1 MYLHLHSKIE
11 EEKLS
16 QSEPQ
21 MELGAARQCMYTTDL
36 SEINN
41 FLDLQRPRLNAVN
54 CYVSGLIKLILDKKK
69 EAREMFVLALNL
81 CPLFWSA
88 WLELSK
94 ISQELESE
102 PFAAVKLISDHWAKN
117 LFILNVFVQN
127 VRISEKIEQLGY
139 VLCCGL
145 VSFFPNWGFL
155 KDAMAMFFHNLSD
168 YDSAL
173 EFFFQCLAN
182 DPYRLE
188 HMDVL
193 SNILYVKER
202 HNELGKLALRCFEID
217 KYSPETCCVLGNY
230 YSLIGEHPLA
240 ANQFKRA
247 ISLDKS
253 FLAGYTLLG
262 KFYIFAKLFLQK

>member
-1 MYLHLHSKIE
+1 
-11 EEKLS
+11 
-16 QSEPQ
+16 
-21 MELGAARQCMYTTDL
+21 
-36 SEINN
+36 
-41 FLDLQRPRLNAVN
+41 
-54 CYVSGLIKLILDKKK
+54 
-69 EAREMFVLALNL
+69 
-81 CPLFWSA
+81 
-88 WLELSK
+88 
-94 ISQELESE
+94 
-102 PFAAVKLISDHWAKN
+102 
-117 LFILNVFVQN
+117 
-127 VRISEKIEQLGY
+127 
-139 VLCCGL
+139 
-145 VSFFPNWGFL
+145 
-155 KDAMAMFFHNLSD
+155 MFFHNLSD